1 MEQVTLQAAVPAKP
15 SDPQQFVDSASLK
28 SYAQATTVLTVV
40 VNLIL
45 YVYNAIRDGRI
56 MPNKLLIP
64 IAVILSVLYV
74 LSFFKKDPS
83 NTLAQYCWI
92 TSLNSIMLFTSI
104 SGVNSMLYSARQS
117 FETNNQTTVKAS
129 LGNFF
134 VDLLFPKHS
143 WFGGEKIV
151 LTPGKEEIVS
161 ITNSLDTTKQFI
173 DTLLAQKQNDLA
185 TINQLHEKVDS
196 LQTNYI
202 QTLNEFSRVQESVV
216 KFQDSMSQV
225 HVNYQPQIEVAHL
238 APKIET
244 EKNILVRDQKAQQVE
259 QVQQQQEQQQNVQ
272 VLKTKQWQIQQQQQ
286 QIKTIQSRQV
296 LRAGTKLN

>member
-104 SGVNSMLYSARQS
+104 SGVNSPDGIKDSDANFVS
-117 FETNNQTTVKAS
+117 FV
-129 LGNFF
+129 
-134 VDLLFPKHS
+134 
-143 WFGGEKIV
+143 
-151 LTPGKEEIVS
+151 
-161 ITNSLDTTKQFI
+161 
-173 DTLLAQKQNDLA
+173 
-185 TINQLHEKVDS
+185 
-196 LQTNYI
+196 
-202 QTLNEFSRVQESVV
+202 
-216 KFQDSMSQV
+216 
-225 HVNYQPQIEVAHL
+225 
-238 APKIET
+238 
-244 EKNILVRDQKAQQVE
+244 
-259 QVQQQQEQQQNVQ
+259 
-272 VLKTKQWQIQQQQQ
+272 
-286 QIKTIQSRQV
+286 
-296 LRAGTKLN
+296 